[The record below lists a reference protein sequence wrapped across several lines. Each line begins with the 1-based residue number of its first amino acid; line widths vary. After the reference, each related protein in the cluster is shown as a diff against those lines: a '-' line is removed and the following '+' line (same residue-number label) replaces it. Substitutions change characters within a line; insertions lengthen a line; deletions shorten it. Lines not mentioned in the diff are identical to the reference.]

1 MPCTLCCH
9 CLRGKTGYHFS
20 AVSYSFHCIP
30 LPKSIPGPPR
40 SRRTTPTPSGS
51 LFITLCVCPGR
62 ITFLFPWCKIGFNMC
77 NLYSIVYVN
86 NSPTCPNQN
95 VLNFFMR
102 NNLSSMSNRHIRV
115 LTRTIR
121 RDTTHD
127 KQRIAQRHDK
137 AAAAPPVG
145 LLLLRDK

>member
-1 MPCTLCCH
+1 
-9 CLRGKTGYHFS
+9 
-20 AVSYSFHCIP
+20 
-30 LPKSIPGPPR
+30 
-40 SRRTTPTPSGS
+40 
-51 LFITLCVCPGR
+51 
-62 ITFLFPWCKIGFNMC
+62 MC